1 MSKHSSPSAASKLAI
16 PVELIEHRIYFV
28 RGQKVMLDSDLAQLY
43 QVLTKNLN
51 KAISRNRERFPEDF
65 MFQLT
70 KAETEALRFQIGT
83 SNVGRGG
90 RRYLPYAFTQEGVAM
105 LSSVLNSSRAIH
117 VNIVIMRAFVKL
129 REIMFTHKDLAH
141 KIEALERKYAQH
153 DEEIQVIFKTI
164 KKLLAPPKSPKL
176 RIGFNPN
183 PK

>member
-1 MSKHSSPSAASKLAI
+1 LVGSAATLASI
-16 PVELIEHRIYFV
+16 ADVETLFPIRCLQARHTCRAY
-28 RGQKVMLDSDLAQLY
+28 RAPDLLRSGPEGH
-43 QVLTKNLN
+43 

>member
-1 MSKHSSPSAASKLAI
+1 
-16 PVELIEHRIYFV
+16 
-28 RGQKVMLDSDLAQLY
+28 MLDSDLAQLY
-43 QVLTKNLN
+43 QVLTKNLD

-70 KAETEALRFQIGT
+70 KSEAESLRFQIGT

-90 RRYLPYAFTQEGVAM
+90 RRYLPYVFTQEGVAM

-129 REIMFTHKDLAH
+129 REIMSTHKDLAH

-164 KKLLAPPKSPKL
+164 KKLLAPPRSPKR
-176 RIGFNPN
+176 RIGFNPD

>member
-1 MSKHSSPSAASKLAI
+1 
-16 PVELIEHRIYFV
+16 
-28 RGQKVMLDSDLAQLY
+28 MLDSDLAQLY
-43 QVLTKNLN
+43 QVLTKNLD

-70 KAETEALRFQIGT
+70 KAEAESLRFQIGT

-90 RRYLPYAFTQEGVAM
+90 RRYLPYVFTQEGVAM

-129 REIMFTHKDLAH
+129 REIMSTHKDLAH

-164 KKLLAPPKSPKL
+164 KKLLAPPRSPKR
-176 RIGFNPN
+176 RIGFNPD